1 VRPLVDQRERELI
14 HTALDRTLIVEAAAG
29 TGKTTE
35 LVKRMVQVLA
45 EGKARVEQIVAVTF
59 TDKAA
64 GELKLRLRSELEE
77 ARKSA
82 RHEGAQRNLGDALAR
97 LEEAR
102 VSTIHGFCA
111 ELLRERP
118 VEARVDPQFEPMAE
132 PEAERVYGE
141 AFTLWLQAKLE
152 DPPEGVRRSLRRKS
166 REGPV
171 KRLRVAG
178 WTLAGWRD
186 FHASWRRPGF
196 AREAAIDALV
206 ERLQDFSDL
215 TAQPSNAHDYFY
227 RDTRKARRISYEV
240 RVIEK
245 VRQRDYDGLE
255 AALVGL
261 AADRD
266 FDKAKGYGKDYGKGV
281 TRAEVLA
288 AHQELVYALQKFA
301 AAADADLA
309 ALLQAEL
316 GGTIQRYE
324 ELKSRS
330 GRLDF
335 LDLLI
340 LARNLIRDCDHVR
353 AELQCRFTHI
363 FIDEFQDTDPL
374 QAEILLLLAS
384 DDPAVRDW
392 HNVTP
397 APGKLFIV
405 GDPKQ
410 SIYRF
415 RRADVNIYQQ
425 VKKLL
430 SERGVMVLNLTTS
443 FRAVP
448 SVQRMVNSAFAP
460 VMTGDTAALQAGYVP
475 LSPYREESP
484 GQPTV
489 VALPVPEPYGKRGLA
504 ASAIEE
510 SLPDAVGA
518 FVAWLLNES
527 QWTVTERDHPDER
540 RPVSAR
546 HVCLLFRRFDSW
558 GVDVTRS
565 YVEALEARNIPHL
578 LVGGKSFHVR
588 EEVEAIRAALS
599 AVEFPD
605 DELSVFATLKGP
617 LFAIGDAELLEYRHR
632 YRRLHPFRIPPLR
645 PDGPVPKAP
654 SRGGLGRSR
663 EVEGEPVPE
672 HLKTIAESLQ
682 VLQSLHRNR
691 NYRPVAETVAL
702 LLEATRAHAAFA
714 LWPWGEQA
722 LANVLHV
729 AEMARA
735 YEESGGISFRG
746 FVERLQEEAESGEAP
761 EAPILEEGSDGV
773 RIMTVHRA
781 KGLEFP
787 VVILADPTAKLAHL
801 HASRYIAPER
811 DLCAVQI
818 AGWSPVDLLEHDEE
832 ESARDAA
839 EGVRVAYVAATRA
852 RDLLVVPAV
861 GDDPLDL
868 GWTPVNSWWTS
879 PLNFAIYPDRARRR
893 RPATPKNCPTFGEDS
908 VLSRPVGD
916 SAVTS
921 SVRPGLHI
929 FEPPRV
935 ASPDAEPYG
944 VVWWDPGRLN
954 LGAEMKFGIRQ
965 QELLQ
970 ETDREVVEGDRNA
983 YIDWRARRDEV
994 IRRGSEASLIVRTAS
1009 EWAAETARS
1018 AGTLPASAPVVAVVE
1033 IGRELARPA
1042 GPRYGALVHAVL
1054 ATISLDASRNE
1065 TAEVVDLQGRIL
1077 GARAQEV
1084 ESAGKVIEAVLGHP
1098 LMARARESAR
1108 HGRCRRE
1115 TPVTLAKEG
1124 ILVEGVADLAF
1135 LEGDTWT
1142 VVDFKTDDELE
1153 TRLENYRKQVGIY
1166 AEAITLATG
1175 QKAEAILMRV

>member
-14 HTALDRTLIVEAAAG
+14 HTALDSTLIVEAAAG

-35 LVKRMVQVLA
+35 LVKRMVNVLV
-45 EGKARVEQIVAVTF
+45 EGKTTVERMVAVTF

-77 ARKSA
+77 ARKAAQQERA
-82 RHEGAQRNLGDALAR
+82 RQNLENALAR
-97 LEEAR
+97 LEEVR

-111 ELLRERP
+111 ELLRQRP
-118 VEARVDPQFEPMAE
+118 VEARVDPQFEPVAD
-132 PEAERVYGE
+132 PEAERIYGE

-166 REGPV
+166 KDGPV
-171 KRLRVAG
+171 ERLRGAG
-178 WTLAGWRD
+178 WTLADWRD
-186 FHASWRRPGF
+186 FQEPWRRLPF
-196 AREAAIDALV
+196 AREAAVDALV
-206 ERLQDFSDL
+206 QQLHDFSRL
-215 TAQPSNAHDYFY
+215 ASHPSNPRDYFY
-227 RDTRKARRISYEV
+227 LDTRKARRISYEV

-245 VRQRDYDGLE
+245 VRKRDYDGLE
-255 AALVGL
+255 ATFVEL

-266 FDKAKGYGKDYGKGV
+266 FQRAKGYGKEYGEGV

-288 AHQELVYALQKFA
+288 AHQQFVYALQKFA

-316 GGTIQRYE
+316 RDTIQRYE

-335 LDLLI
+335 RDLLI
-340 LARNLIRDCDHVR
+340 LARNLIRDCAHVR
-353 AELQCRFTHI
+353 AEFQRRFTHI

-392 HNVTP
+392 RHVTP

-425 VKKLL
+425 VKKQL
-430 SERGVMVLNLTTS
+430 SERGAVVLNLTTS

-448 SVQRMVNSAFAP
+448 SIQRMVNAAFGP
-460 VMTGDTAALQAGYVP
+460 VMTGDTATLQADYVP
-475 LSPYREESP
+475 LSPYREEVP
-484 GQPTV
+484 DQPTV

-518 FVAWLLNES
+518 FVGWLLNES
-527 QWTVTERDHPDER
+527 QWTVTERDHPAER
-540 RPVSAR
+540 RPISAR

-558 GVDVTRS
+558 GADVTRS

-578 LVGGKSFHVR
+578 LVGGKSFHLR
-588 EEVEAIRAALS
+588 EEVETMRVALS

-617 LFAIGDAELLEYRHR
+617 LFAVDDAELLEYRHR
-632 YRRLHPFRIPPLR
+632 YRRLHPFRIPPQ
-645 PDGPVPKAP
+645 
-654 SRGGLGRSR
+654 
-663 EVEGEPVPE
+663 PVPE
-672 HLKTIAESLQ
+672 HLQPIVESLQ
-682 VLQSLHRNR
+682 LLQSLHRNR
-691 NYRPVAETVAL
+691 NYRPVAETMAL
-702 LLEATRAHAAFA
+702 LLDATRAHATFA
-714 LWPWGEQA
+714 LRPWGEQA

-746 FVERLQEEAESGEAP
+746 FVERLREEAEGGEAP

-773 RIMTVHRA
+773 RIMTVHKA

-787 VVILADPTAKLAHL
+787 VVILADVTAKLTHL
-801 HASRYIAPER
+801 HASRYIAPEQG
-811 DLCAVQI
+811 LCAVQI

-832 ESARDAA
+832 ELARDKA

-861 GDDPLDL
+861 GDDPFEL
-868 GWTPVNSWWTS
+868 GWAAVNSWWVS
-879 PLNFAIYPDRARRR
+879 PLNPAIYPDRTRRR
-893 RPATPKNCPTFGEDS
+893 RPEKAKNCPPFGADS
-908 VLSRPVGD
+908 VLSRPSGD
-916 SAVTS
+916 AAVTS
-921 SVRPGLHI
+921 NVCPGLHI
-929 FEPPRV
+929 FVSESVGSRNEP
-935 ASPDAEPYG
+935 EPYG
-944 VVWWDPGRLN
+944 VVWWDPGERGKLK
-954 LGAEMKFGIRQ
+954 LGAKMQFGIRQ
-965 QELLQ
+965 EELLKQ
-970 ETDREVVEGDRNA
+970 TDGELVEADRKA
-983 YIDWRARRDEV
+983 YTDWRARREEAV
-994 IRRGSEASLIVRTAS
+994 ARGSQPSLIVKTAS
-1009 EWAAETARS
+1009 EWAAEAAGS
-1018 AGTLPASAPVVAVVE
+1018 AGSLPAPASAVVE
-1033 IGRELARPA
+1033 IERDLERPT
-1042 GPRYGALVHAVL
+1042 GPRYGALIHAVL
-1054 ATISLDASRNE
+1054 ATIPLDATRRQID
-1065 TAEVVDLQGRIL
+1065 EVAGLQGRVL
-1077 GARAQEV
+1077 GATAQEV
-1084 ESAGKVIEAVLGHP
+1084 ESAGKVIESVLGHP

-1108 HGRCRRE
+1108 QGSCRRE
-1115 TPVTLAKEG
+1115 SAVTLSREG
-1124 ILVEGVADLAF
+1124 TLVEGVADLAF
-1135 LEGDTWT
+1135 LESDTWT
-1142 VVDFKTDDELE
+1142 VVDFKTDRELE
-1153 TRLENYRKQVGIY
+1153 RRLEDYRKQVSLY
-1166 AEAITLATG
+1166 AQAIALATG

>member
-1 VRPLVDQRERELI
+1 VTPLVDQRERELI
-14 HTALDRTLIVEAAAG
+14 HTALDRTMIVEAAAG

-35 LVKRMVQVLA
+35 LVKRMVKVLA
-45 EGKARVEQIVAVTF
+45 QGKARVEQIVAVTF

-77 ARKSA
+77 ARKAAPQERS
-82 RHEGAQRNLGDALAR
+82 QRNLADALAR
-97 LEEAR
+97 LEEVR
-102 VSTIHGFCA
+102 VGTIHGFCA

-118 VEARVDPQFEPMAE
+118 VEARVDPQFEPMGD
-132 PEAERVYGE
+132 PEAERIYGE

-166 REGPV
+166 KEGPV
-171 KRLRVAG
+171 ERLRRAG
-178 WTLAGWRD
+178 WTLTGWRD
-186 FHASWRRPGF
+186 FQEPWRRLPL
-196 AREAAIDALV
+196 AREAAVDALV
-206 ERLQDFSDL
+206 QQLHDFARLASH
-215 TAQPSNAHDYFY
+215 PSNPRDYFY
-227 RDTRKARRISYEV
+227 LDTRKARRISYEI

-245 VRQRDYDGLE
+245 VRKRDYDGLE
-255 AALVGL
+255 ATFVEL

-266 FDKAKGYGKDYGKGV
+266 FQRAKGYGKEYGEGV

-288 AHQELVYALQKFA
+288 AHQQLVYALQKFA

-316 GGTIQRYE
+316 RETIQRYE

-340 LARNLIRDCDHVR
+340 LARNLIRDCAHVR
-353 AELQCRFTHI
+353 AEFQRRFTHI

-384 DDPAVRDW
+384 DEPAVRDW
-392 HNVTP
+392 RQVTP

-415 RRADVNIYQQ
+415 RRADVHIYQQ

-430 SERGVMVLNLTTS
+430 SERGAVVLNLTTS

-448 SVQRMVNSAFAP
+448 SIQRMVNAAFAP
-460 VMTGDTAALQAGYVP
+460 VMTGDTATLQADYVP
-475 LSPYREESP
+475 LSPYREEAHD
-484 GQPTV
+484 QPTV

-518 FVAWLLNES
+518 FVGWLLNES
-527 QWTVTERDHPDER
+527 QWTVTERDHPAER
-540 RPVSAR
+540 RPISAR

-558 GVDVTRS
+558 GADVTRC

-578 LVGGKSFHVR
+578 LVGGKSFHLR
-588 EEVEAIRAALS
+588 EEVETMRAALS

-617 LFAIGDAELLEYRHR
+617 LFAIGDTELLEYRHR
-632 YRRLHPFRIPPLR
+632 YRRLHPFRLPPQ
-645 PDGPVPKAP
+645 PG
-654 SRGGLGRSR
+654 
-663 EVEGEPVPE
+663 PE
-672 HLKTIAESLQ
+672 HLQPIAESLQ
-682 VLQSLHRNR
+682 LLQSLHRNR
-691 NYRPVAETVAL
+691 NYRPVAETMAL

-714 LWPWGEQA
+714 LRPWGEQA

-735 YEESGGISFRG
+735 YEEAGGISFRG
-746 FVERLQEEAESGEAP
+746 FVERLREEAESGEAP

-773 RIMTVHRA
+773 RIMTVHKA

-787 VVILADPTAKLAHL
+787 VVILADPTAKLTHL
-801 HASRYIAPER
+801 HASRYIASEQ

-832 ESARDAA
+832 ELARDRA

-868 GWTPVNSWWTS
+868 NWAPVNSWWVN
-879 PLNFAIYPDRARRR
+879 PLNPAIYPDRTRRR
-893 RPATPKNCPTFGEDS
+893 RPEKAMNCPPFGEES
-908 VLSRPVGD
+908 VLSRPSGD
-916 SAVTS
+916 TAVTS
-921 SVRPGLHI
+921 NVCPGLHL
-929 FEPPRV
+929 FESRHV
-935 ASPDAEPYG
+935 ASRNEPEPYG
-944 VVWWDPGRLN
+944 VVWWDPGERGRLK
-954 LGAEMKFGIRQ
+954 LGAKMQFGIRQ
-965 QELLQ
+965 EELLK
-970 ETDREVVEGDRNA
+970 ETDRELVEADRKV
-983 YIDWRARRDEV
+983 YTDWRARRERAV
-994 IRRGSEASLIVRTAS
+994 ACGSRPSLIVKTAS
-1009 EWAAETARS
+1009 EWAAEAAGS
-1018 AGTLPASAPVVAVVE
+1018 AGSPPAPPSAVAMVE
-1033 IGRELARPA
+1033 IERDLERPT

-1054 ATISLDASRNE
+1054 ATIPLDASRRQID
-1065 TAEVVDLQGRIL
+1065 EVAGLQGRIL
-1077 GARAQEV
+1077 GATAQEV
-1084 ESAGKVIEAVLGHP
+1084 ESAGKVIESVLGHP

-1108 HGRCRRE
+1108 QGRCRRE
-1115 TPVTLAKEG
+1115 SAVTLSREG
-1124 ILVEGVADLAF
+1124 TLVEGVADLAF
-1135 LEGDTWT
+1135 LESDTWT
-1142 VVDFKTDDELE
+1142 VVDFKTDRELE
-1153 TRLENYRKQVGIY
+1153 RRLEDYRKQVSLY
-1166 AEAITLATG
+1166 AEAIALATG

>member
-1 VRPLVDQRERELI
+1 MSPLVDQRERELI
-14 HTALDRTLIVEAAAG
+14 HTALDSTLIVEAAAG

-35 LVKRMVQVLA
+35 LVKRMASVLA
-45 EGKARVEQIVAVTF
+45 EGKARVDEIVAVTF

-64 GELKLRLRSELEE
+64 GELKLRLRSELEQ
-77 ARKSA
+77 ARKAAKRES
-82 RHEGAQRNLGDALAR
+82 AQRNLRDALAR

-118 VEARVDPQFEPMAE
+118 VEARVDPQFEPMADL
-132 PEAERVYGE
+132 EAERIYSE

-152 DPPEGVRRSLRRKS
+152 DPPEGVRRSLRQKS

-171 KRLRVAG
+171 QRLRRAG
-178 WTLAGWRD
+178 WTLADWRD
-186 FHASWRRPGF
+186 FHQPWRRPSF
-196 AREAAIDALV
+196 AREAAVDALV
-206 ERLQDFSDL
+206 RQLHDFSHL
-215 TAQPSNAHDYFY
+215 TSHPSNPRDYFY
-227 RDTRKARRISYEV
+227 VDTRKARRINHEIQ
-240 RVIEK
+240 VIEK
-245 VRQRDYDGLE
+245 IRERDYDRLE
-255 AALVGL
+255 AAFAEL

-266 FDKAKGYGKDYGKGV
+266 FDRAKGYGRDYGKEV
-281 TRAEVLA
+281 TRAQALA
-288 AHQELVYALQKFA
+288 ARQELMDALQKFS

-316 GGTIQRYE
+316 GESIQRYE
-324 ELKSRS
+324 ELKWRS

-335 LDLLI
+335 LDLLM
-340 LARNLIRDCDHVR
+340 LTRNLIRDCGHVR
-353 AELQCRFTHI
+353 AELQRRFTHI

-384 DDPAVRDW
+384 GDPTVRDW

-397 APGKLFIV
+397 ALGRLFIV

-415 RRADVNIYQQ
+415 RRADVNIYRQ

-430 SERGVMVLNLTTS
+430 SERGATVLNLTTS

-448 SVQRMVNSAFAP
+448 SIQRMVNSAFAP
-460 VMTGDTAALQAGYVP
+460 VMTGDTATLQADYVP
-475 LSPYREESP
+475 LSPYRQEAP

-489 VALPVPEPYGKRGLA
+489 VVLPVPEPYGKRGLA
-504 ASAIEE
+504 ANAIEK

-518 FVAWLLNES
+518 FVAWLLDKS
-527 QWTVTERDHPDER
+527 QWTVTDRDHPDER
-540 RPVSAR
+540 RPLTPR
-546 HVCLLFRRFDSW
+546 HVCLLFRRFESW
-558 GVDVTRS
+558 GVDVSRP

-588 EEVEAIRAALS
+588 EEVESIRAALS

-617 LFAIGDAELLEYRHR
+617 LFAIGDAQLLEYRQR
-632 YRRLHPFRIPPLR
+632 YRRLHPFRIPP
-645 PDGPVPKAP
+645 DGPVPPASP
-654 SRGGLGRSR
+654 DR
-663 EVEGEPVPE
+663 EVSGEPVPE
-672 HLKTIAESLQ
+672 HLKPIAESLQ
-682 VLQSLHRNR
+682 FLQSLHRKR
-691 NYRPVAETVAL
+691 NYRPVAETIAL

-729 AEMARA
+729 AEMART

-746 FVERLQEEAESGEAP
+746 FVERMHEEAESGEAP

-773 RIMTVHRA
+773 RIMTVHKA

-787 VVILADPTAKLAHL
+787 VVILADPTAKLAHS

-818 AGWSPVDLLEHDEE
+818 AGWSPVDLLDHDEE
-832 ESARDAA
+832 ESARDQA

-861 GDDPLDL
+861 GDDPSALD
-868 GWTPVNSWWTS
+868 WTPVNSWWIS
-879 PLNFAIYPDRARRR
+879 PLNSAIYPDRARRR
-893 RPATPKNCPTFGEDS
+893 RPGRAVNCPTFGEDS
-908 VLSRPVGD
+908 VLSRPGGD
-916 SAVTS
+916 SSVTS
-921 SVRPGLHI
+921 NVCPGLHI
-929 FEPPRV
+929 FESRRV
-935 ASPDAEPYG
+935 ASGDEPYG
-944 VVWWDPGRLN
+944 VVWWDPGKLK

-970 ETDREVVEGDRNA
+970 KIDPEVVETDRKV
-983 YIDWRARRDEV
+983 YIDWRARRDEA
-994 IRRGSEASLIVRTAS
+994 IRRGSEPSLIVKTAS
-1009 EWAAETARS
+1009 EWAAETAGS
-1018 AGTLPASAPVVAVVE
+1018 AGSLPAPAPVVCMVE
-1033 IGRELARPA
+1033 IARDLERPA

-1054 ATISLDASRNE
+1054 ATIPLGASRNE
-1065 TAEVVDLQGRIL
+1065 TDEVVGLQGRIL
-1077 GARAQEV
+1077 GATTQEV
-1084 ESAGKVIEAVLGHP
+1084 ESAGKVIAAVLGHP

-1124 ILVEGVADLAF
+1124 TLVEGVADLAF

-1142 VVDFKTDDELE
+1142 VVDFKTDRELE
-1153 TRLENYRKQVGIY
+1153 TRLEDYRMQVGIY
-1166 AEAITLATG
+1166 AEAIALATG